1 MMPSHVLYEIPTATW
16 PIRLLMGVVCAL
28 FVTGIFGWWLP
39 RAVPKLLTLPRAS
52 ASQTV
57 VNWVLAWAPVVIGFG
72 PLVVLISLI
81 RNPIAYVTD
90 TGVMQESVF
99 SNTPV
104 SFTWG
109 EIARVNCRVGRNG
122 VPVSIAVVGTDGQ
135 MIGFG
140 NTGGVDFASMHEL
153 FENQLGPHVVRPC
166 TRSR

>member
-1 MMPSHVLYEIPTATW
+1 MPDNLGNPVGAYVIAGPSDGEVLPMMPSHVLYEIPTATW

-90 TGVMQESVF
+90 TG
-99 SNTPV
+99 
-104 SFTWG
+104 
-109 EIARVNCRVGRNG
+109 
-122 VPVSIAVVGTDGQ
+122 
-135 MIGFG
+135 
-140 NTGGVDFASMHEL
+140 
-153 FENQLGPHVVRPC
+153 
-166 TRSR
+166 